1 MQFAASSFSALLA
14 VEVSVETE
22 VSSARSL
29 SACDKHSDQRCV
41 NTHVLVYVCEPNLSR
56 YGHAYVRL

>member
-1 MQFAASSFSALLA
+1 MCDG
-14 VEVSVETE
+14 VHV
-22 VSSARSL
+22 

>member
-1 MQFAASSFSALLA
+1 MWACMCCMCDG
-14 VEVSVETE
+14 VHV
-22 VSSARSL
+22 

-56 YGHAYVRL
+56 YGHASVRL